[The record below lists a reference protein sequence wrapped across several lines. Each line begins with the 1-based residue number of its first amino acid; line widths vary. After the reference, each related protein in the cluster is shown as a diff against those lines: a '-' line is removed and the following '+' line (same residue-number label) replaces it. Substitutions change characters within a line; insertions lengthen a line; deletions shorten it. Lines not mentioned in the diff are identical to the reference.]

1 VPWRKSDDNDAT
13 WIADLLAHGL
23 IRSSMVPPGPIQE
36 LRDLTRTR
44 KQLMREVVQH
54 KQRIQKVLEDANVK
68 LASVVSDVF
77 GPSGRRMLKAIIA
90 GQTDARKLAALGSEQ
105 LSASLRDPDSGAAR
119 QGYRPSSVLA

>member
-1 VPWRKSDDNDAT
+1 
-13 WIADLLAHGL
+13 
-23 IRSSMVPPGPIQE
+23 MVPPGPIQE